1 MYLQT
6 LLNVLFRFSYD
17 QVIVVNSKPNIAV
30 KSFFKYSVLNQ
41 VFYIKKLFR
50 HDKIHRMRP
59 ILLHSSFYGLD

>member
-30 KSFFKYSVLNQ
+30 KSFFKYSTVLNQ
-41 VFYIKKLFR
+41 VFYIKKLFK
-50 HDKIHRMRP
+50 HD
-59 ILLHSSFYGLD
+59 